1 MFSKEE
7 RKAINTAFWTRF
19 KEKSGVNKGANGKRI
34 NWVYYPTHLKRIY
47 VRLHADTESAHFST
61 DIQDKD
67 EGVRSLIWEHFIQL
81 KKVLDQEMIIPA
93 VWEEKAY
100 NSANQPIST
109 IAWPLEDVNM
119 YEKEDH
125 QKTYDFFILLSLR
138 LDRFYSTYEDILIG
152 LLKYLLTY
160 HSRLNNIESL
170 FKSKRF

>member
-34 NWVYYPTHLKRIY
+34 NWVNYPTHLKQIY
-47 VRLHADTESAHFST
+47 VRLHADTESARFSI

-67 EGVRSLIWEHFIQL
+67 EGVRSLIWEQFIEL

-100 NSANQPIST
+100 NSANQPISRISWT
-109 IAWPLEDVNM
+109 LEDVNM
-119 YEKEDH
+119 YEKEDQH
-125 QKTYDFFILLSLR
+125 KIYDFFILLSLR
-138 LDRFYSTYEDILIG
+138 FDRFYSTYDEILIG
-152 LLKYLLTY
+152 LLK
-160 HSRLNNIESL
+160 
-170 FKSKRF
+170 